1 MNRVSFRNK
10 ERYSNYNSFIVNFP
24 RDEFLVDIAEM
35 GYLNGE
41 SYYLFLCIDILFSN
55 FAYWIEMPNKNS
67 NSTTL
72 ILRNVFNKM
81 GIPKAIASDDG
92 REFKGRF
99 KEILNPEGI
108 QHIIMTTHLSF
119 IDRFT
124 RTIKKVLFERVQ
136 DTKKDWHRLL
146 PNVIIQYNNAI
157 HESTN
162 LRPVDAIHDKMP

>member
-1 MNRVSFRNK
+1 MGFLIGGY
-10 ERYSNYNSFIVNFP
+10 YS
-24 RDEFLVDIAEM
+24 R
-35 GYLNGE
+35 
-41 SYYLFLCIDILFSN
+41 FLCIDIFSK
-55 FAYWIEMPNKNS
+55 FAYGTEMPNKNS
-67 NSTTL
+67 NSTAI
-72 ILRNVFNKM
+72 ILRDVFNKM

-136 DTKKDWHRLL
+136 DTKKG
-146 PNVIIQYNNAI
+146 
-157 HESTN
+157 
-162 LRPVDAIHDKMP
+162 